1 MNINSWMA
9 GAALLLLSSAASAA
23 NRPAGYV
30 TLCTEGKTCS
40 VASATNVAFG
50 RSGQFFYKV
59 LTGSFLCAESTFGG
73 KVAGG
78 VNECSVPSGTA
89 SSSSSST
96 AASSSS
102 SRSSSSTSSSSSS
115 KTSSSKSSSTSSVS
129 SAPANTCQAGSVIT
143 NATVDC
149 GGITVGTSCAGGSES
164 QQPVFTLNN
173 ATIKNV
179 HLRAGGAA
187 DGIHCVAGN
196 CRLENVVWDD
206 VCEDAATLMDAG
218 VTMTV
223 SGGSANAADDKVFQH
238 NSKNSTIVI
247 ENFSTTGRI
256 GKLYRSCGDCTGNGG
271 PRYVNIN
278 NVTMNG
284 STGTIVG
291 VNRNYGDKATIR
303 NLRIK
308 GWVYPDSGGEI
319 CMEYNG
325 VEKGSGDSSEL
336 GLFWNTA
343 SCNVSPTDVTG
354 F

>member
-1 MNINSWMA
+1 M
-9 GAALLLLSSAASAA
+9 
-23 NRPAGYV
+23 
-30 TLCTEGKTCS
+30 
-40 VASATNVAFG
+40 
-50 RSGQFFYKV
+50 
-59 LTGSFLCAESTFGG
+59 
-73 KVAGG
+73 
-78 VNECSVPSGTA
+78 
-89 SSSSSST
+89 
-96 AASSSS
+96 
-102 SRSSSSTSSSSSS
+102 
-115 KTSSSKSSSTSSVS
+115 
-129 SAPANTCQAGSVIT
+129 IT
-143 NATVDC
+143 NTTVDC

-164 QQPVFTLNN
+164 QQPIFTLNN
-173 ATIKNV
+173 ATIRNV
-179 HLRAGGAA
+179 HLKAGGAA

-238 NSKNSTIVI
+238 NSKNSTIII

-256 GKLYRSCGDCTGNGG
+256 GKLYRSCGDCTNNGG
-271 PRYVNIN
+271 PRFVNIN

-303 NLRIK
+303 NVRIK
-308 GWVYPDSGGEI
+308 GWTYPDSGGEI

-325 VEKGSGDSSEL
+325 VQKGSGDSSEL

-343 SCNVSPTDVTG
+343 SCDVSPGDITG